1 MKKQFLLCVTVML
14 GFTAGY
20 AQTKSL
26 WATVTPER
34 AAAMGE
40 VNPAF
45 AEATNIT
52 LVTLDAAGLKAIL
65 DTAPKR
71 FSGQEGVVITLP
83 SVNGSTERFKVVEAS
98 NFSPALQAKF
108 PEIRSY
114 SGQGIDDPTA
124 HVRLS
129 ISPSGIQ
136 TMVLRAERKTEFI
149 EPYTSHSE
157 VYALFNS
164 GAKRKKGALPFTC
177 TTQEDMSLLKASQN
191 LANKS
196 ALSNTMQFKTL
207 RLALSCTGEYGAY
220 FGGATGAL
228 AAMNATMTRVNG
240 VYELDLAVNL
250 IMIDNETDIIYTSAS
265 SDPYSSA
272 NNMDNWNNELQQTLT
287 SVIGEENYDI
297 GHLFGRSGGGGNAGC
312 IGCVCVDGQKG
323 SGITSPSD
331 GVPQGDSFD
340 IDYVAHEMGHQLGA
354 NHSFTYSWE
363 GTGTANI
370 SAQSEPGS
378 GSTIMGY
385 AGITGGTTD
394 VQSHSDDYFTYTN
407 LYQIQ
412 YNLNTKSCPVSID
425 LNNADFTIDA
435 GSNYSI
441 PKGTPF
447 VLTAAN
453 AANNPANITYC
464 WEQNNPGTT
473 STQDNNSLAVS
484 TKTAGPIFRS
494 LPPTA
499 SAARYFPAYSSV
511 LGNSLTSSWESVSDV
526 ARTLTFTLTG
536 RDNVDGG
543 GQTKYDSVNIS
554 VRSVGPFQVTSQ
566 NAADTAWLAGEQQT
580 ITWDVAGTT
589 ANNINVS
596 QVNILLSTDGG
607 QTWPYTL
614 AAATPNDGS
623 ETITVPTGAS
633 GINSRIMVQ
642 SVGNVFYA
650 LNQKSFPIGYTV
662 VTTCATFTNESGLTI
677 PDNGAAF
684 TSQNLAVSGLSGTIS
699 AVNVH
704 VDATHAYVSDLI
716 INAVNPA
723 GTSVNLWNQ
732 QCTSNQDLDVIF
744 SDSGTT
750 LECDTPTSGTYKPQ
764 AVLSAFNNATSLN
777 GNWRLRVRDTA
788 SGDTG
793 NINSWSLEI
802 CTQQATAAIA
812 DYGLSEFTLYPN
824 PNNGSFTVQFTSQ
837 SQNDILARVHDIR
850 GRLVYNSKFDNT
862 GLVSGNVNLNNAERG
877 VYLVTVQDGN
887 RSETRK
893 VVVK

>member
-1 MKKQFLLCVTVML
+1 MKKQFLLCVTAML
-14 GFTAGY
+14 GLTAGY

-40 VNPAF
+40 VKPAF
-45 AEATNIT
+45 SEAKNIT
-52 LVTLDAAGLKAIL
+52 LVTLDVAGLKTIL
-65 DTAPKR
+65 ATAPQR
-71 FSGQEGVVITLP
+71 FTGQQGVVITLP
-83 SVNGSTERFKVVEAS
+83 AVDGTTERFKVVEAS
-98 NFSPALQAKF
+98 NFSPALQAQF

-129 ISPSGIQ
+129 ISPAGVQ
-136 TMVLRAERKTEFI
+136 TMVLRADKKTEFI
-149 EPYTSHSE
+149 EPYTSQSE

-250 IMIDNETDIIYTSAS
+250 IMIDNETDIIYTTAS
-265 SDPYSSA
+265 SDPYSNASS
-272 NNMDNWNNELQQTLT
+272 MGNWNDELQATLT
-287 SVIGEENYDI
+287 SVIGEANYDI
-297 GHLFGRSGGGGNAGC
+297 GHLFGKTGGGGNAGC
-312 IGCVCVDGQKG
+312 IGCVCTNNQKG

-331 GVPQGDSFD
+331 GIPEGDTFD

-354 NHSFTYSWE
+354 NHSFTFSWE
-363 GTGTANI
+363 GTGTAGI
-370 SAQSEPGS
+370 SAQTEPGS

-385 AGITGGTTD
+385 AGITGTTD
-394 VQSHSDDYFTYTN
+394 IQAHSDDYFTYSN

-412 YNLNTKSCPVSID
+412 YNLSTKSCPVTID
-425 LNNADFTIDA
+425 LTNADFTVDA
-435 GSNYSI
+435 GSTYSI
-441 PKGTPF
+441 PKGTAF

-453 AANNPANITYC
+453 TANNPSNITYC
-464 WEQNNPGTT
+464 WEQNNPGSNST
-473 STQDNNSLAVS
+473 SGDNSFALT

-494 LPPTA
+494 LPPT
-499 SAARYFPAYSSV
+499 SSPTRYFPAYSSV
-511 LGNSLTSSWESVSDV
+511 LSNTLTSNWESVSGV
-526 ARTLTFTLTG
+526 ARTLIFTLTG
-536 RDNVDGG
+536 RDNADGG
-543 GQTKYDSVNIS
+543 GQTKYDNVNI
-554 VRSVGPFQVTSQ
+554 VVKSVGPFQVTSQ
-566 NAADTAWLAGEQQT
+566 NDADTSWALNSQQT
-580 ITWDVAGTT
+580 VTWDVAGTT

-607 QTWPYTL
+607 ETWAYTL
-614 AAATPNDGS
+614 ASATDNDGS
-623 ETITVPTGAS
+623 ETITVPSGAS
-633 GINSRIMVQ
+633 GTNCRIMVQ

-650 LNQKSFPIGYTV
+650 LNQKNFPIGYTV
-662 VTTCATFTNESGLTI
+662 VTNCNTFTNSTGLTI
-677 PDNGAAF
+677 PDNGSAY
-684 TSQNLAVSGLSGTIS
+684 TSQTLAVSGLTGTIS
-699 AVNVH
+699 AVNVY
-704 VDATHAYVSDLI
+704 VNATHTYVSDLI

-723 GTSVNLWNQ
+723 GTSVSLWNQ
-732 QCTSNQDLDVIF
+732 QCTSNQDIDVTF
-744 SDSGTT
+744 SDSGSDVT
-750 LECDTPTSGTYKPQ
+750 CDTPTTGTYKPQ
-764 AVLSAFNNATSLN
+764 SVLSAFNNATSLN
-777 GNWRLRVRDTA
+777 GNWRLRVRDTY

-793 NINSWSLEI
+793 TINNWSLEI
-802 CTQQATAAIA
+802 CTQQVTAAIA
-812 DYGLSEFTLYPN
+812 DYGLTDFTLYPN

-837 SQNDILARVHDIR
+837 SQNDVLVMVHDIR
-850 GRLVYNSKFDNT
+850 GRLVYNNKFDNT
-862 GLVSGNVNLNNAERG
+862 GLVSGTVNLNNAEQG